1 MTENDENLSR
11 EIVKPEFLSEGKP
24 EIHARKSLSKVVFLV
39 MLALGSECK

>member
-1 MTENDENLSR
+1 MTENGENLSK

-24 EIHARKSLSKVVFLV
+24 GIHARKSLSKVVFLV